1 MAQAFWAST
10 GFDLLGH
17 EREGLVATD
26 AWLAAFL
33 ERTELKPPAE
43 AGAHELAL
51 HALVAGDARA
61 SVPSAMLAAVEDE
74 DARQNWREFLRF
86 RDRVLASPT
95 LEEAY
100 RGLFGGESVDLSPT
114 FVDVLAQVIT
124 RSILDGTDD
133 PWLCR
138 AGEMLFRRQRV
149 STEGGQ
155 VLVADA
161 MTLEAFAETGGFGA
175 VGRLLRRQSTAMPEV
190 KMDVLSRENAP
201 FYFMRDELYSF
212 AFDLTPGR
220 EGALSLARVLEAWM
234 RRLAGADVTIEPVE
248 RIEDDRWRWHVGL
261 DVDATAILNA
271 LYRGESVA
279 AAELERLVL
288 LFRLEFRDPRD
299 AAAEM
304 AGRPVYLGLAC
315 RPDRTLKVKPQNLL
329 ANLPLRASGG
339 ARRE

>member
-17 EREGLVATD
+17 QCEGLVATD
-26 AWLAAFL
+26 AWLATFL
-33 ERTELKPPAE
+33 EREELRPPAD
-43 AGAHELAL
+43 AGAHEIAL
-51 HALVAGDARA
+51 HALLAGNARA
-61 SVPSAMLAAVEDE
+61 NVPGAMLAAVEDE

-86 RDRVLASPT
+86 RDRVIASPT

-100 RGLFGGESVDLSPT
+100 RGLFHGESVDLSPT
-114 FVDVLAQVIT
+114 FVDVLAQAIT
-124 RSILDGTDD
+124 RAVLDGTED

-138 AGEMLFRRQRV
+138 AGELLFRRQRL
-149 STEGGQ
+149 STEAGQ

-175 VGRLLRRQSTAMPEV
+175 VGRLLRKQSTAMPEV
-190 KMDVLSRENAP
+190 KMDVLTRENAP

-212 AFDLTPGR
+212 ALDLTPGR
-220 EGALSLARVLEAWM
+220 EGALALARVLAGWV

-271 LYRGESVA
+271 LYRAESVA

-288 LFRLEFRDPRD
+288 LFRLEFRDPQD
-299 AAAEM
+299 AAPEM
-304 AGRPVYLGLAC
+304 ADRPVYLGLAC
-315 RPDRTLKVKPQNLL
+315 RPDRTLKLKPQNLL
-329 ANLPLRASGG
+329 INLPLRNSGE
-339 ARRE
+339 ARHG